1 MSKLIGSNLDFNNAA
16 KIINLPAATASGE
29 PVTYDQLNT
38 AIEGIAWKDSARV
51 STQANL
57 NLASPGAT
65 IDGITMAAGDR
76 VLLRSQTAQA
86 ENGIYIWNGAAAAMT
101 RAADASTAAELE
113 GAATTIEEGTSAG
126 VTYRQTQVNFTLGTN
141 DVLWTPFG
149 SSSPAASETTA
160 GVLELATQAETDT
173 GTDDARAVTPLKLA
187 TWSLRTRKFQTNIG
201 DNSATQIDVTHNF
214 ATRDVQ
220 VEIYRNASPWDTILC
235 DVERSDTNT
244 VRLRFAAAPTA
255 AQFRVLVTA

>member
-1 MSKLIGSNLDFNNAA
+1 MPKLVGSDLDFNNAA
-16 KIINLPAATASGE
+16 KITNLPAATATGQ

-65 IDGITMAAGDR
+65 IDGITMAVGDR
-76 VLLRSQTAQA
+76 VLVRSQTAA
-86 ENGIYIWNGAAAAMT
+86 PENGIYIWNGAAVSAT

-113 GAATTIEEGTSAG
+113 AAAVTIEEGASAG

>member
-1 MSKLIGSNLDFNNAA
+1 
-16 KIINLPAATASGE
+16 
-29 PVTYDQLNT
+29 
-38 AIEGIAWKDSARV
+38 
-51 STQANL
+51 
-57 NLASPGAT
+57 
-65 IDGITMAAGDR
+65 
-76 VLLRSQTAQA
+76 
-86 ENGIYIWNGAAAAMT
+86 
-101 RAADASTAAELE
+101 
-113 GAATTIEEGTSAG
+113 
-126 VTYRQTQVNFTLGTN
+126 
-141 DVLWTPFG
+141 
-149 SSSPAASETTA
+149 
-160 GVLELATQAETDT
+160 
-173 GTDDARAVTPLKLA
+173 LA